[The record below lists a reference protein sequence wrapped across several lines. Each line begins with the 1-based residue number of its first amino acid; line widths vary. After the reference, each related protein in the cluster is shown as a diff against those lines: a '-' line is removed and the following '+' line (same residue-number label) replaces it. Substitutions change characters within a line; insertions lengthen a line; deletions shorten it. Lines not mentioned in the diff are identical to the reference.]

1 MLNGGHRLTKP
12 SVARGPDNH
21 DGLRA
26 GAAWRE
32 MVLVE
37 ARDPLSRL
45 LKFKSSLKW
54 SI

>member
-12 SVARGPDNH
+12 SVAS

-32 MVLVE
+32 MVLME